1 MKKFITAGMA
11 VRRQI
16 RRFLLE
22 EGIDFVE
29 EKGWLDSVFYLKCT
43 DETFQWVGKVLEEHK
58 RRMQETI
65 KS

>member
-1 MKKFITAGMA
+1 MKKYIEAGLA

-29 EKGWLDSVFYLKCT
+29 EKGWIDSVFYLKCS
-43 DETFQWVGKVLEEHK
+43 DEKYQWVGRVLEEHERK
-58 RRMQETI
+58 MEALR
-65 KS
+65 KK